1 MDGERLEAKDRFNS
15 TVQMS
20 GVRTVRHGKRSLAL
34 LQRGTEGQEL
44 SALHVVCEIPSL
56 LFHLLPAER
65 EDRELHWLPYSS
77 RTEKRSVGS
86 SSPSSSTRGL
96 GG

>member
-1 MDGERLEAKDRFNS
+1 MDGERLHGKDRFNS
-15 TVQMS
+15 TVEMS
-20 GVRTVRHGKRSLAL
+20 AVRTVRHGKRSLAL
-34 LQRGTEGQEL
+34 QRGTEGQEL
-44 SALHVVCEIPSL
+44 SALRVVCEISSL
-56 LFHLLPAER
+56 LLHLLPAER